1 MKRRSFLRSAGI
13 AGATVS
19 TLPTLI
25 NSFTVQALAGGDP
38 RLHAMLEEQDRIL
51 VLIQLFGGNDGL
63 NTVVPIN
70 NPQYYEGRPTI
81 AIPKN
86 KTLRIHDDLGWHPA
100 MKGFRGLYDQ
110 GQLAIVQGVSYP
122 NPDRSH
128 FRGTDIWLTA
138 TDADVLGSTGWVG
151 RYLQTLAPGYP
162 TELPAHPLAIQI
174 GTQTS
179 LGLLGSSG
187 TMGISFRDPEEFYRL
202 VNGGGGS
209 AEVPSS
215 EQTDTPAGKE
225 IAFMRNIAKSADV
238 YAQVVKQ
245 ASDKAGSSTA
255 DFPTS
260 DLAGKLK
267 VVSQLISG
275 GLKTRVYLVSW
286 AAASFDTHANQTLTT
301 DPTLGIHANL
311 LTELSEAVSAFMAE
325 MQAKGHHERVA
336 GMTFSEFGRRVAEN
350 GSTGTDHGTA
360 APLFVFG
367 SQVNGGVYGANPNL
381 QDLDAIGDM
390 KMQHDYRDVYA
401 SVLLQWFGVPSTQ
414 AQQLL
419 YKDFST
425 TAPSIFKALPT
436 SVEDHQRTSQMFLT
450 VAPNPAAHVVTV
462 RANVAQG
469 SNAVL
474 KLSDMRGKVCGT
486 AILDGWTGV
495 GSIDV
500 SHLSEA
506 TYIVTLEDGPRTT
519 HTFVNVSR

>member
-1 MKRRSFLRSAGI
+1 MKRRSFLRKAGI
-13 AGATVS
+13 AGAAVS

-25 NSFTVQALAGGDP
+25 DSFTVQALAGGDP

-63 NTVVPIN
+63 NTVVPVN
-70 NPQYYEGRPTI
+70 NAQYYEGRPTI
-81 AIPKN
+81 AIPKS
-86 KTLRIHDDLGWHPA
+86 KTLRINDELGWHPS
-100 MKGFRGLYDQ
+100 MKGFRSLYDQ
-110 GQLAIVQGVSYP
+110 GQLAVVQGVSYP

-179 LGLLGSSG
+179 LGLLGSAG

-202 VNGGGGS
+202 VNGGGG
-209 AEVPSS
+209 AGDVPSS
-215 EQTDTPAGKE
+215 DQTDTASGRE
-225 IAFMRNIAKSADV
+225 ITFMRNIAKSADV

-245 ASDKAGSSTA
+245 ANDKAGAVVA
-255 DFPTS
+255 DFPTT

-301 DPTLGIHANL
+301 DPTLGVHANL

-325 MQAKGHHERVA
+325 LKSKGLQDRVS

-367 SQVNGGVYGANPNL
+367 SQVKGGVYGSNPNL
-381 QDLDAIGDM
+381 QDLDAIGDL
-390 KMQHDYRDVYA
+390 KMQYDYRDVYA
-401 SVLLQWFGVPSTQ
+401 SVLLQWFGIASTN

-419 YKDFST
+419 YRDFSA
-425 TAPSIFKALPT
+425 TAPSIFQALPT
-436 SVEDHQRTSQMFLT
+436 SVGDNQQTSPMFLAVT
-450 VAPNPAAHVVTV
+450 PNPASDVVAV
-462 RANVAQG
+462 RANVSG
-469 SNAVL
+469 SSTATL
-474 KLSDMRGKVCGT
+474 TLRDMRGRVCGT
-486 AILDGWTGV
+486 TSLDSWTGV
-495 GSIDV
+495 GRFEV
-500 SHLSEA
+500 SHLAEGS
-506 TYIVTLEDGPRTT
+506 YIVTLESDRATA
-519 HTFVNVSR
+519 HTFVYVSR

>member
-1 MKRRSFLRSAGI
+1 MKRRSFLRRAGI

-19 TLPTLI
+19 TLPTLV
-25 NSFTVQALAGGDP
+25 NSFAVEALAGGDP

-81 AIPKN
+81 AIPKT
-86 KTLRIHDDLGWHPA
+86 KTLRINDDLGWHPSL
-100 MKGFRGLYDQ
+100 KGFRNLYDQ
-110 GQLAIVQGVSYP
+110 GQLAVVQGVSYP

-179 LGLLGSSG
+179 LGLLGSAG

-202 VNGGGGS
+202 VNGGGGTG
-209 AEVPSS
+209 EVPSS
-215 EQTDTPAGKE
+215 DQTDSASGRE

-238 YAQVVKQ
+238 YAEIVKN
-245 ASDKAGSSTA
+245 ANDAAGAAVA
-255 DFPTS
+255 DFPTT
-260 DLAGKLK
+260 DLAGKLR

-301 DPTLGIHANL
+301 DSTLGVHANL
-311 LTELSEAVSAFMAE
+311 LTELSEAVSAFME
-325 MQAKGHHERVA
+325 ELKAKGLQGRVS

-367 SQVNGGVYGANPNL
+367 SQVKGGIYGSNPDL
-381 QDLDAIGDM
+381 QDLDAIGDLT
-390 KMQHDYRDVYA
+390 MQYDYRDVYA
-401 SVLLQWFGVPSTQ
+401 SVLLQWFGVATTK

-419 YKDFST
+419 YRDFSA
-425 TAPSIFKALPT
+425 TAPSIFQAVPT
-436 SVEDHQRTSQMFLT
+436 SVGDWHQASNNFLT
-450 VAPNPAAHVVTV
+450 VTPNPASDVVAV
-462 RANVAQG
+462 RANVSNG
-469 SNAVL
+469 STATL
-474 KLSDMRGKVCGT
+474 TLRDMRGRLCSTT
-486 AILDGWTGV
+486 AIDSWTGV
-495 GSIDV
+495 GRFEV
-500 SHLSEA
+500 GHLPEGS
-506 TYIVTLEDGPRTT
+506 YIITLESGRTT
-519 HTFVNVSR
+519 AHTFVYVSR

>member
-1 MKRRSFLRSAGI
+1 MKRRSFLRKAGI
-13 AGATVS
+13 AGAAVS

-25 NSFTVQALAGGDP
+25 DSFSVQALAGGDP

-63 NTVVPIN
+63 NTVVPVN
-70 NPQYYEGRPTI
+70 DTSYYERRPTI
-81 AIPKN
+81 AIPKS
-86 KTLRIHDDLGWHPA
+86 KTLKISDDLGLHPSLV
-100 MKGFRGLYDQ
+100 GFRSLYDQ
-110 GQLAIVQGVSYP
+110 GQMAIVQGVSYP

-138 TDADVLGSTGWVG
+138 TDSDVLGSTGWVG

-179 LGLLGSSG
+179 LGLLGSAG

-209 AEVPSS
+209 GDVPSS
-215 EQTDTPAGKE
+215 DQTDTASGRE
-225 IAFMRNIAKSADV
+225 IAFMRNVAKSADV
-238 YAQVVKQ
+238 YAQVVKD
-245 ASDKAGSSTA
+245 ANDKAGTA
-255 DFPTS
+255 TTDFPTT

-286 AAASFDTHANQTLTT
+286 ASASFDTHANQTSTT
-301 DPTLGIHANL
+301 DPTLGTHANL
-311 LTELSEAVSAFMAE
+311 LAELSEAVSAFMQE
-325 MQAKGHHERVA
+325 MKAKGLQDRVS

-350 GSTGTDHGTA
+350 GSVGTDHGTA

-390 KMQHDYRDVYA
+390 KMQFDYRDVYA
-401 SVLLQWFGVPSTQ
+401 SVLLQWFGVANTS

-425 TAPSIFKALPT
+425 SAPLLFKKLPT
-436 SVEDHQRTSQMFLT
+436 SVADSHTSAQRFLT
-450 VAPNPAAHVVTV
+450 VTPNPASDVVAI

-469 SNAVL
+469 SSSTL
-474 KLSDMRGKVCGT
+474 TLRDMRGSVCAT
-486 AILDGWTGV
+486 AAIDGWTGV
-495 GSIDV
+495 GSFDV
-500 SHLSEA
+500 SRLAEGA
-506 TYIVTLEDGPRTT
+506 YIVTLEDGRSIT
-519 HTFVNVSR
+519 HTFVHVSR

>member
-1 MKRRSFLRSAGI
+1 MKRRSFLRKAGI
-13 AGATVS
+13 AGAAVS

-25 NSFTVQALAGGDP
+25 DSFTVQALAGGDP

-81 AIPKN
+81 AIPKS
-86 KTLRIHDDLGWHPA
+86 KTLRINDELGWHPS
-100 MKGFRGLYDQ
+100 MKGFRSIYDQ
-110 GQLAIVQGVSYP
+110 GQLAVVQGVSYP

-179 LGLLGSSG
+179 LGLLGSAG

-202 VNGGGGS
+202 VNGGGG
-209 AEVPSS
+209 AGDVPSS
-215 EQTDTPAGKE
+215 DQTDTASGRE

-245 ASDKAGSSTA
+245 ANDKAGATVA
-255 DFPTS
+255 DFPST

-267 VVSQLISG
+267 VVSQLIAG

-301 DPTLGIHANL
+301 DPTLGVHANL
-311 LTELSEAVSAFMAE
+311 LTELSEAVAAFMGE
-325 MQAKGHHERVA
+325 LKAKGLQDRVS

-367 SQVNGGVYGANPNL
+367 SQVKGGVYGSNPNL
-381 QDLDAIGDM
+381 LDLDAIGDL
-390 KMQHDYRDVYA
+390 KMQYDYRDVYA
-401 SVLLQWFGVPSTQ
+401 SVLLQWFGVANTS

-419 YKDFST
+419 YKDFSA
-425 TAPSIFKALPT
+425 TAPSLFTQMPT
-436 SVEDHQRTSQMFLT
+436 SVGERHAQRQRFLT
-450 VAPNPAAHVVTV
+450 VSPNPASDIVAV
-462 RANVAQG
+462 RANVTEG
-469 SNAVL
+469 NAPTL
-474 KLSDMRGKVCGT
+474 TLRDMRGGLCATTVV
-486 AILDGWTGV
+486 DGWTGV
-495 GSIDV
+495 GSFDV
-500 SHLSEA
+500 SHLSEGLY
-506 TYIVTLEDGPRTT
+506 TITLEDGRSVT